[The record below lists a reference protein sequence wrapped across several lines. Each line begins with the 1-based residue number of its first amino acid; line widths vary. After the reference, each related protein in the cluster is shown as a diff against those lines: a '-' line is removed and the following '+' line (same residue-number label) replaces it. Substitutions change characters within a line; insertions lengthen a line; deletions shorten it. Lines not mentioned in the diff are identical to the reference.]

1 MRGDI
6 ALFLGLVTVI
16 GGAVIVAIFLLL
28 GSDGGGSN
36 ACANP
41 LPPLGES
48 DISQLGFQAEDAG
61 MARVIQAASVSNLE
75 AANEAFYANNGE
87 IHNFSH
93 NIDASLREVDEE
105 LATELCE
112 TVITLEEA
120 LFSEQPDLLLIASE
134 ATRARD
140 LLRDAAEALGYAR
153 PGG

>member
-1 MRGDI
+1 MRRDI

-41 LPPLGES
+41 PPPFGET
-48 DISQLGFQAEDAG
+48 DISQLRFQAEDAG
-61 MARVIQAASVSNLE
+61 MAQVIQAASLGNLE
-75 AANEAFYANNGE
+75 ASNEAFYANNSE
-87 IHNFSH
+87 VHHFIH
-93 NIDASLREVDEE
+93 NIDAGLREVDEE
-105 LATELCE
+105 LAKELCE

-120 LFSEQPDLLLIASE
+120 LFAEEPNLPIIASV
-134 ATRARD
+134 AARARD